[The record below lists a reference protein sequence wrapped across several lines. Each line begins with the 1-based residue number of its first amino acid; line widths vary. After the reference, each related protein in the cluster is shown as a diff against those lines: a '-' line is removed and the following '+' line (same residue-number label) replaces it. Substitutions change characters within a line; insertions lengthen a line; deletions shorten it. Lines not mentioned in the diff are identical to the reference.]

1 MPACV
6 NQGTVAFWHAED
18 GWGAVEAP
26 GHAGLGFVHFR
37 DVAGKGYRYLVPGE
51 RVEVQWADGL
61 GQDGCQWRAS
71 FVRPVDRPIEDR

>member
-1 MPACV
+1 MFACV
-6 NQGTVAFWHAED
+6 DWGTVAFWHAED
-18 GWGAVEAP
+18 GWGGVEVP

-37 DVAGKGYRYLVPGE
+37 HVAGKGYRYLVPGE
-51 RVEVQWADGL
+51 RVEVQWADDR